1 MKVIK
6 GGVNDV
12 SEELKP
18 KKLQKGEVI
27 IYQMLNGHVNPI
39 KEERATRPYIFPFAS
54 EIPSTDRIYDPHKK
68 DYVDIAL
75 VESFDKEKNV
85 IPRKIKVFGT
95 TGGKFSC
102 SAGIIA
108 DEEQYEYLE
117 MTNYNKS
124 NPNRDESVEPLFERV
139 DVIGTSKANRKKRN
153 DLLEALKYAQAL
165 TDGEAKEF
173 AASVGWNETDPID
186 IIRDRIEDFAQTK
199 PSEFI
204 KTVEAKDR
212 EIKAVIK
219 RGIDAGVINYDTQQH
234 KITIASNNNTL
245 IKMDRVEGVDYL
257 TQAAD
262 YVMHN
267 KNGDKVFQTIKRL
280 LQPNNAAV

>member
-27 IYQMLNGHVNPI
+27 IYQMLNGHINPI

-186 IIRDRIEDFAQTK
+186 IIRDKIEEFAQTK
-199 PSEFI
+199 PSDFI

-262 YVMHN
+262 DVMHN
-267 KNGDKVFQTIKRL
+267 KNGDKVLQTIKRL
-280 LQPNNAAV
+280 LQPNNATV